1 MKTREWTYRQSRD
14 IFVKGAL
21 KEGYVSRSAFK
32 LIEIEKKYNIINNSH
47 FIIELGSSP
56 GGWTQVINQIKKNKN
71 YKLICIDK
79 INMKIKENNNNFF
92 IKSDFIN
99 NNIVSN
105 IQKIHKKK
113 FNLILSDMSPNTT
126 GHKHTDHL
134 KIINIAQEVLKFSKS
149 NLSNNGSMI
158 IKIFH
163 GSDEKL
169 FVKELK
175 KNFLI
180 VDFFKPNAS
189 RKESS
194 EIYIV
199 CLKYKL

>member
-79 INMKIKENNNNFF
+79 IDMKIKENNNNFF

-105 IQKIHKKK
+105 IQKIHNKK
-113 FNLILSDMSPNTT
+113 FNLILSEF
-126 GHKHTDHL
+126 GKV
-134 KIINIAQEVLKFSKS
+134 A
-149 NLSNNGSMI
+149 
-158 IKIFH
+158 
-163 GSDEKL
+163 
-169 FVKELK
+169 
-175 KNFLI
+175 
-180 VDFFKPNAS
+180 
-189 RKESS
+189 R
-194 EIYIV
+194 
-199 CLKYKL
+199 

>member
-105 IQKIHKKK
+105 IQKIHNKK
-113 FNLILSDMSPNTT
+113 FNLILSDMSPNTI